1 MKFENLVN
9 ELEGV
14 VKALEKQDT
23 GLDESIELFN
33 KGLEISKQCLKMLD
47 ESKGKITLL
56 KEELGKLNEV
66 DCDIQ

>member
-1 MKFENLVN
+1 MKFENLVG
-9 ELEGV
+9 ELELI
-14 VKALEKQDT
+14 VKSLEKQDI

-33 KGLEISKQCLKMLD
+33 KGLNISKDCIKILND
-47 ESKGKITLL
+47 SKGKITML